1 MATISIVIAGKVQ
14 GVFYRQSVKEVADRL
29 GITGYVKN
37 TADGDVFIVA
47 TGTQEQL
54 DQLVS
59 WCYEGPSRAR
69 VEGVRVEKMQAES
82 FGSFSIHRDRYN

>member
-1 MATISIVIAGKVQ
+1 MPTFSIVISGKVQ
-14 GVFYRQSVKEVADRL
+14 GVFYRQSVKEVADKQ

-47 TGTQEQL
+47 TGTREQL
-54 DQLVS
+54 DQLVA
-59 WCYEGPSRAR
+59 WCHEGPSRAR
-69 VEGVRVEKMQAES
+69 VEQVKVEEIAGQS